1 MDKPIDFT
9 QEIIAEAKI
18 VLQRILTF
26 EFVNKTTMTNDAESV
41 INMITIWFE
50 NSERSSNKRIQH
62 EEEIKVLALI
72 AFLICFSPEHRGD
85 AFQSILEERNR
96 QIERGY
102 TIARDKANYQGN
114 ELKRFALHRLTGLD
128 LYYPFKDG
136 GFKNTNGN
144 HTEAERHIQ
153 AGAIL
158 LAHIQKNIAV
168 NQINEWLKHATKDEC
183 NLELAKEVS
192 DQ

>member
-1 MDKPIDFT
+1 MA
-9 QEIIAEAKI
+9 IIS
-18 VLQRILTF
+18 VLIELHTPHKGKGF
-26 EFVNKTTMTNDAESV
+26 E
-41 INMITIWFE
+41 
-50 NSERSSNKRIQH
+50 
-62 EEEIKVLALI
+62 L
-72 AFLICFSPEHRGD
+72 
-85 AFQSILEERNR
+85 ILEERNR

-102 TIARDKANYQGN
+102 TIARDKMNYPGN

-128 LYYPFKDG
+128 IYYPFKDN

-144 HTEAERHIQ
+144 HSEAERHIQ

-168 NQINEWLKHATKDEC
+168 NQLSEWLLHATKDER
-183 NLELAKEVS
+183 NLELAKEIS